1 MIALDCFLRVLNSL
15 LHITHPYCYNRLGL
29 LMEDGLERRRH
40 LHRDVHV
47 PHVRAVHGWGVAEGD
62 AGAGSHEVTGPVV
75 TPIGAS
81 QPSLTAIDSPENKRV
96 IIIIILKNLR
106 IILGLTKNFKKLA
119 SLLLSNNLVDGAL
132 SWSSRM
138 IFNGSVETI

>member
-1 MIALDCFLRVLNSL
+1 MIALDCFLRVLNSTL
-15 LHITHPYCYNRLGL
+15 NITHPYCYNRLGL
-29 LMEDGLERRRH
+29 FMEDGLERRRH

-62 AGAGSHEVTGPVV
+62 AGAGSHDVTGPVV

-81 QPSLTAIDSPENKRV
+81 QPSLTAIDSPENKKV
-96 IIIIILKNLR
+96 IIILKNLR
-106 IILGLTKNFKKLA
+106 IILGLTKNFKKFG
-119 SLLLSNNLVDGAL
+119 SILLLSNLVDGAL

>member
-1 MIALDCFLRVLNSL
+1 
-15 LHITHPYCYNRLGL
+15 
-29 LMEDGLERRRH
+29 MEDGLERRRH

-62 AGAGSHEVTGPVV
+62 AGAGSHDVTGPVV

-81 QPSLTAIDSPENKRV
+81 QPSLTAIDSPENKKV
-96 IIIIILKNLR
+96 IIILKNLR
-106 IILGLTKNFKKLA
+106 IILGLTKNFKKFG
-119 SLLLSNNLVDGAL
+119 SILLLSNLVDGAL